1 MFGGKT
7 DQTSARIPLSFC
19 NVCACVVFG
28 PCPRHPRPLA
38 LFLSAQY
45 CGQRFPTHDLTFDHV
60 VPRCQGGR
68 SNWQNVVAAC
78 VNCNHRK
85 GNRTLAQLKRSGET
99 VLRRTPAQPTNAQL
113 QVAARR
119 YPPRY
124 CHVTWRDYLYWDTEL
139 TE

>member
-1 MFGGKT
+1 MGARLTRPRLASPFC
-7 DQTSARIPLSFC
+7 SATFAPALSLVLVHTTLGC
-19 NVCACVVFG
+19 
-28 PCPRHPRPLA
+28 LA

-99 VLRRTPAQPTNAQL
+99 VLRRTPVQPTNAQL

-124 CHVTWRDYLYWDTEL
+124 CHLTWRDYLYWDTEL
-139 TE
+139 TD

>member
-1 MFGGKT
+1 MGARLTRPRLASPFC
-7 DQTSARIPLSFC
+7 SATFVPVLSLVLVHATLGC
-19 NVCACVVFG
+19 
-28 PCPRHPRPLA
+28 LA

-99 VLRRTPAQPTNAQL
+99 VLRRTPVQPTNAQL

-124 CHVTWRDYLYWDTEL
+124 CHLTWRDYLYWDTEL
-139 TE
+139 TD

>member
-1 MFGGKT
+1 MGARLTRPRLASPFC
-7 DQTSARIPLSFC
+7 SATFVPALSLVLVHATLGC
-19 NVCACVVFG
+19 
-28 PCPRHPRPLA
+28 LA

-99 VLRRTPAQPTNAQL
+99 VLRRTPVQPTNAQL

-124 CHVTWRDYLYWDTEL
+124 CHLTWRDYLYWDTEL
-139 TE
+139 TD

>member
-1 MFGGKT
+1 MGARLTRPRLASPFC
-7 DQTSARIPLSFC
+7 SATFVPALSS
-19 NVCACVVFG
+19 VLVHATLG
-28 PCPRHPRPLA
+28 RLA

-99 VLRRTPAQPTNAQL
+99 VLRRTPVQPTNAQL

-124 CHVTWRDYLYWDTEL
+124 CHLTWRDYLYWDTEL
-139 TE
+139 TD